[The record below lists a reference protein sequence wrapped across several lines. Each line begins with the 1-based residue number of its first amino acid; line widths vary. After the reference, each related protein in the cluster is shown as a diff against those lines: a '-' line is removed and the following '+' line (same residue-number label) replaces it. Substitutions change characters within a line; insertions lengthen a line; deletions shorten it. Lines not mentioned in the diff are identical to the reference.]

1 MTQTIH
7 ISDIFHGTM
16 RKKLFV
22 NVVCFTVIIPCFG
35 QETSAVLPATTKSPE
50 ALRAYREGVQLEGNL
65 HTSEALKKYKLAVK
79 ADPNFALAWAMIAT
93 TEASPAAAA
102 RARQRAHDL
111 MPRASAGEQ
120 LMIKWVVSRGDADM
134 INAIAAGNDL
144 VAAFPKDKYVLF
156 TVGAWLMGL
165 NQLDRAIALEE
176 QSLAI
181 DPSYA
186 PALNESAYLYA
197 YQRKF
202 ELAVT
207 AMKQYAQVIP
217 NEPNPQDSYAEILRL
232 AGHYEDALTHYQE
245 ALKIMPS
252 FASSQQGL
260 GDTYALMGDQQR
272 ARAEYAKCSGG
283 DVDLQYS
290 ILCRQMSAYSYI
302 REKKYDEARKQLE
315 AFVTSMHK
323 ENQTSYAV
331 EAAIALSYLDKDVVS
346 AFSDLDRAILDLR
359 HDRAIPKA
367 QRDEVL
373 ARIMAHKIRIAG
385 LAGDN
390 ALAQRSLNELD
401 AFKMSADPLI
411 QAAWNG
417 GQGAW
422 LYSQKK
428 YDEAISALQDDQN
441 NPFSEMLL
449 INAYVATGNNKAAS
463 DLKESLLT
471 LRKLDIDLW
480 MVQQELKK

>member
-1 MTQTIH
+1 MIRTIH
-7 ISDIFHGTM
+7 ISDIFHRIM

-22 NVVCFTVIIPCFG
+22 IAVCFAVIIPCVG
-35 QETSAVLPATTKSPE
+35 QDAGTVLPATTKSSD
-50 ALRAYREGVQLEGNL
+50 ALRAYRAGIELEGNL
-65 HTSEALKKYKLAVK
+65 RTSEALKKYRSAVK
-79 ADPNFALAWAMIAT
+79 SDPNFALAWAMIAT
-93 TEASPAAAA
+93 TEPSPAAAA
-102 RARQRAHDL
+102 RARQRAHEL
-111 MPRASAGEQ
+111 LSKASAGEQ
-120 LMIKWVVSRGDADM
+120 LMINWVVSRGDADM
-134 INAIAAGNDL
+134 IHAIAAGNDL
-144 VAAFPKDKYVLF
+144 VAAFPGDKYVLF

-165 NQLDRAIALEE
+165 NQLDRAISLEDKA
-176 QSLAI
+176 LAI
-181 DPSYA
+181 DPNYA
-186 PALNESAYLYA
+186 PALNESGYLYA
-197 YQRKF
+197 YQRNFDK
-202 ELAVT
+202 AIA
-207 AMKQYAQVIP
+207 AMKRYAQVIP

-272 ARAEYAKCSGG
+272 ARAEYTKCSGG

-302 REKKYDEARKQLE
+302 REKNFDEARKQLE
-315 AFVTSMHK
+315 AFVVSMHK
-323 ENQTSYAV
+323 ENQTAYAV
-331 EAAIALSYLDKDVVS
+331 EALIAMSYLDKDVVS
-346 AFSDLDRAILDLR
+346 AFSDLDRAILELR
-359 HDRAIPKA
+359 SDHAIPKA

-373 ARIMAHKIRIAG
+373 ARIMAHKVRIAG

-390 ALAQRSLNELD
+390 ARAQRSINELD

-428 YDEAISALQDDQN
+428 YEEAITQLQDDQN
-441 NPFSEMLL
+441 NPFSELL
-449 INAYVATGNNKAAS
+449 LVRAYEAAGDKKAAS
-463 DLKESLLT
+463 DLKESVLT
-471 LRKLDIDLW
+471 LHKIDIDLC
-480 MVQQELKK
+480 VAQQALKN